1 MKVLVTGSEGYIGS
15 RLVPILFSHGFDVVG
30 FDTGYYRDGWLFS
43 DNQHMPTGARTIYK
57 DLRRIT
63 EAGANVD
70 VFRRA
75 DPPASGPTMMVRSPY
90 ACVGCHQQ

>member
-1 MKVLVTGSEGYIGS
+1 MAESTFVRVEIGLDGGQILSTLVTTESADALE
-15 RLVPILFSHGFDVVG
+15 
-30 FDTGYYRDGWLFS
+30 
-43 DNQHMPTGARTIYK
+43 
-57 DLRRIT
+57 RRIT

>member
-1 MKVLVTGSEGYIGS
+1 MLVKAGDPERAVTMYQNA
-15 RLVPILFSHGFDVVG
+15 RLSADFATWP
-30 FDTGYYRDGWLFS
+30 YRDALE
-43 DNQHMPTGARTIYK
+43 
-57 DLRRIT
+57 RRIT